1 MISNDVCAVDVEI
14 KDTHGVDAQISEKEK
29 IEVELQQISEGG
41 GAGNPYAVLYVEQSL
56 TETQMAQA
64 RENIDAQPTGDYAID
79 SEIRLELEAINRK
92 LTAFFDSDD
101 QTLDELSEI
110 VAYITSNKSLIDAIT
125 TSKVSVS
132 DIVNNLTTN
141 YANRTLSAAQ
151 GVVLKGLIDA
161 LSKNKLDSS
170 SLTTAVNEAL
180 AQAKASGEFDGK
192 DGYTPVKGVDYFDG
206 APGDKGEKGDKGDK
220 GDTGAGGAPGKDGIS
235 ATHSWNGTVLTVTS
249 ASGTSSAD
257 LKGAKGDKGDSI
269 KGDPGSD
276 GVSPTVAVSKS
287 GKVTT
292 VSITDKNGTKT
303 ATIND
308 GADGAKGDKGDKGDT
323 GATGAA
329 GKDGVVDV
337 TVARVGQTVR
347 VTAVD
352 GNSRPTAWEAVDYQ
366 PRTHYAL
373 PRKVLADN
381 VKLTTG
387 LVNWISYNIIK
398 DYPTVTVV
406 VAGNTFVCPVT
417 RVDEF
422 TQNGDESYFYI
433 GNYNGAAP
441 EYPFYLFG
449 YIGNDFATVYPNSGY
464 TVSVIANEYVCKL
477 DEKYLPSTAGGSV
490 ASDWNAAEGEAGHIK
505 NRTHWEEKRKTL
517 FFEGDTDSYGNID
530 NPNVADIFMI
540 PGETYELE
548 WDGVVY
554 RDKARYLYEVLGIEP
569 GSVHT
574 LPDGSDYTV
583 QKYNI
588 VWGDLSYYL
597 GGDPTMPLS
606 IESTDEDMWV
616 YHMGGVD
623 GVRHIAIYNVYEI
636 IQKLDPKF
644 LPDMSMPF
652 KYKRYILEYAASDLT
667 PSSQTGF
674 TASAAKQTEVGNL
687 LAELSAL
694 TTIHM
699 NMSVAVPAMG
709 EIMRL
714 PVLFRTKNEALGAN
728 GNISAVSYDGVVFL
742 ADEEVTTAALG
753 SINIYKSGLMVS
765 PADNYQAI
773 AMFGVKI
780 TLDVLY
786 L

>member
-1 MISNDVCAVDVEI
+1 MIIKHKIGMELDRMDVDKEI
-14 KDTHGVDAQISEKEK
+14 YVMQDDKYSRELEIHLKANGKEYCPPENCMVLVRYEKPDGK
-29 IEVELQQISEGG
+29 G
-41 GAGNPYAVLYVEQSL
+41 GAYDVLPDGRKAAEIHGNVVTVGLAPQVC
-56 TETQMAQA
+56 T
-64 RENIDAQPTGDYAID
+64 
-79 SEIRLELEAINRK
+79 
-92 LTAFFDSDD
+92 
-101 QTLDELSEI
+101 
-110 VAYITSNKSLIDAIT
+110 VAGR
-125 TSKVSVS
+125 V
-132 DIVNNLTTN
+132 
-141 YANRTLSAAQ
+141 
-151 GVVLKGLIDA
+151 
-161 LSKNKLDSS
+161 
-170 SLTTAVNEAL
+170 
-180 AQAKASGEFDGK
+180 
-192 DGYTPVKGVDYFDG
+192 
-206 APGDKGEKGDKGDK
+206 
-220 GDTGAGGAPGKDGIS
+220 
-235 ATHSWNGTVLTVTS
+235 VLTVTLRHKEKELS
-249 ASGTSSAD
+249 CFSICIHVQKSAD
-257 LKGAKGDKGDSI
+257 SKLGSERYYHVRGFVPQPDRAVVGEYIKVADVDEQGRIVSVATALEVAKHGKSAYQYAREAGYEGTEAEFSAKLATKHEGIHIGTEAPTDDAVHLWIDTDEMSEETAGNQT
-269 KGDPGSD
+269 
-276 GVSPTVAVSKS
+276 GVQDVAS
-287 GKVTT
+287 
-292 VSITDKNGTKT
+292 
-303 ATIND
+303 
-308 GADGAKGDKGDKGDT
+308 
-323 GATGAA
+323 
-329 GKDGVVDV
+329 
-337 TVARVGQTVR
+337 ARVGQIVR
-347 VTAVD
+347 VAAVD

-373 PRKVLADN
+373 PEKVLADN

-387 LVNWISYNIIK
+387 RVNWISYNIIK

-517 FFEGDTDSYGNID
+517 LFEGDTDSYGNID
-530 NPNVADIFMI
+530 NPNVEDIFMI

-574 LPDGSDYTV
+574 LPNGSDYTV

-588 VWGDLSYYL
+588 VWGDLSYYF

-616 YHMGGVD
+616 YNMGGVD

-667 PSSQTGF
+667 PSGQTGF

-699 NMSVAVPAMG
+699 NMSVAVPGMG

-714 PVLFRTKNEALGAN
+714 PVLFKTKNEALGAN

-753 SINIYKSGLMVS
+753 SINIYKSGLMVA

-773 AMFGVKI
+773 SMLGVKI